1 MIPTKQIRS
10 ALEATLTASGLFEK
24 VIVHSEVDLA
34 AALTHIR
41 DYPESLAVIVP
52 GEDTLL
58 HTLTEGINQPEFT
71 EIRNQFELLITARA
85 LDGREDGVPDCVD
98 LKDAATELLIWDNL
112 SVPGLICL
120 PLIASPLIVE
130 IDENSGREAWKITL
144 ECRYLTLG

>member
-1 MIPTKQIRS
+1 MIPTKQIRT
-10 ALEATLTASGLFEK
+10 ALAAALTASGLFES
-24 VIVHSEVDLA
+24 VIVHSEADLG

-41 DYPESLAVIVP
+41 DNPASLAVIVP
-52 GEDTLL
+52 GEDNFL
-58 HTLTEGINQPEFT
+58 HTLTDGINQPEFS

-98 LKDAATELLIWDNL
+98 LKDSTTELLLWSDL

-120 PLIASPLIVE
+120 PLKSEPLIVE